1 MGQAPVSPADV
12 DLIVL
17 WQLLRTARFL
27 DHPSALGLAAV
38 AIGLLAIVKRA
49 RR

>member
-1 MGQAPVSPADV
+1 MGQAAVTPAV

-27 DHPSALGLAAV
+27 DHPSVLGLVVV
-38 AIGLLAIVKRA
+38 AIGLLALLRRA